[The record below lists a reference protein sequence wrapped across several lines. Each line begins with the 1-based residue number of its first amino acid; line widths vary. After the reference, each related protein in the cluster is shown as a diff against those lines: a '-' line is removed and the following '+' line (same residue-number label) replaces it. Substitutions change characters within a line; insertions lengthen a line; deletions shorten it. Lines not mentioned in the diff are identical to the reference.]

1 MSSSMKSS
9 LPNHAREPALFV
21 LNGLAATGVHYGVL
35 HAAVELLAIYPVG
48 LANFIAACF
57 GITASFLGNRHV
69 AFRGR
74 ANAPLGHHLA
84 RFGLLYA
91 VLAVANAVVLFLWT
105 DVGGQDYRL
114 GFLLAAGL
122 QVVLSYFG
130 NRHLVFTR

>member
-1 MSSSMKSS
+1 MKSS

-57 GITASFLGNRHV
+57 GITASLLGNRHV
-69 AFRGR
+69 VFRGR

-91 VLAVANAVVLFLWT
+91 VLAVANAAVLFLWT

-130 NRHLVFTR
+130 NRHLVFTQ